1 MRSMRQATSASVRE
15 ELRLAARL
23 RMRGPEACEL
33 VTRSNGNIIAVLARV
48 GNADEL
54 GRSDSTALN

>member
-1 MRSMRQATSASVRE
+1 MTQATNANVTE
-15 ELRLAARL
+15 VLRLSARL

-33 VTRSNGNIIAVLARV
+33 VTRSNGNILAALPLV

-54 GRSDSTALN
+54 GRNESGALN

>member
-1 MRSMRQATSASVRE
+1 MRKMTQATSASVRE
-15 ELRLAARL
+15 KLRVAARL

-33 VTRSNGNIIAVLARV
+33 VTRSNGNILAVLRRV

-54 GRSDSTALN
+54 GRSESAALN